1 MSRGSSADSSVHA
14 LLLVALL
21 SVLAVMGISSCGG
34 GGGSGGTT
42 PPLSAVMVNSLLD
55 DASPPAGTV
64 TLRSALEAAASG
76 QRITFDPTLNGST
89 INLIFV
95 GEDHTVLT
103 GEVMGFDEA
112 NNISYLVG
120 YFDRDYGKSALFA
133 DKDVVIDASDLPDGI
148 TINWDGAEPARVLA
162 VAGDLTLT
170 NVAVT
175 GGNSVFDVAADIG
188 QHPDDNQTSTLARG
202 AGIAVWGVATL
213 TDCAIYDNHAVGDDD
228 RGRREPGRWST
239 AERCRT
245 SPPAACSR
253 PTGRATGS
261 ATGRRALARSRPT
274 ASRCL
279 TIEPGIPRTATIV
292 PAFRHRGPIA

>member
-42 PPLSAVMVNSLLD
+42 PPLSAVVVNSLLD

-175 GGNSVFDVAADIG
+175 GGNSVFDFHL
-188 QHPDDNQTSTLARG
+188 QHTPCIR
-202 AGIAVWGVATL
+202 I
-213 TDCAIYDNHAVGDDD
+213 H
-228 RGRREPGRWST
+228 GRFP
-239 AERCRT
+239 
-245 SPPAACSR
+245 
-253 PTGRATGS
+253 
-261 ATGRRALARSRPT
+261 
-274 ASRCL
+274 
-279 TIEPGIPRTATIV
+279 
-292 PAFRHRGPIA
+292 